1 MILSGGTVIFV
12 TVKEIFGVWNN
23 LHNIILF
30 NTPINNAQGLSAFM
44 AIILGIKDT
53 PISATQFLYYNMIC
67 YITLVFLYNIN
78 TTEDV
83 IMDRDCD
90 LYQYQD
96 GTKNKKIQ
104 ENHLSRWSC
113 WQGLCYWWENLP
125 HSCTNWKWCNLEL
138 YIKYVCTL
146 WQHLSIALRNHK
158 IRRYR
163 KSLFGEEH
171 HQRGSCCGWW
181 GIPHSR
187 PWQHHIPIPGWY

>member
-113 WQGLCYWWENLP
+113 
-125 HSCTNWKWCNLEL
+125 
-138 YIKYVCTL
+138 
-146 WQHLSIALRNHK
+146 
-158 IRRYR
+158 
-163 KSLFGEEH
+163 
-171 HQRGSCCGWW
+171 
-181 GIPHSR
+181 
-187 PWQHHIPIPGWY
+187 